1 MFLTPSTLV
10 IAHDIALVVEIVS
23 KLTNWTTSFPGSLF
37 SASIVVETMEAE
49 KRDPGNEVA
58 NRSHQKHPSLQ
69 LYSDTQADAVLAK
82 LKEIRSNLSNSKILL
97 YKLLVIW
104 YGKIDEFQ

>member
-1 MFLTPSTLV
+1 MAVSRVLLCDAKVANLISIVFLTPSTLV
-10 IAHDIALVVEIVS
+10 IAHDIALVVEIIS
-23 KLTNWTTSFPGSLF
+23 KLTNW
-37 SASIVVETMEAE
+37 
-49 KRDPGNEVA
+49 
-58 NRSHQKHPSLQ
+58 SHQKHPSLQ

-82 LKEIRSNLSNSKILL
+82 LKEIRPNLSNSKILL